1 MPLWWPSPK
10 IFVAMKPH
18 NSTKLAMLQRQR
30 INAEVRWRNDKV
42 GGNSVVL
49 KIWTRSRPPALYSPH
64 KVLIFRILL
73 EHYSVVQQE
82 ICDLR
87 PFTVYTALIWNCQI
101 CARWLQ
107 WTWMRLDIF
116 IHRFSFNGRSYLIFV
131 VFNEGWSLIFQSPD
145 SFYTSKC

>member
-1 MPLWWPSPK
+1 MTKPK
-10 IFVAMKPH
+10 NICCNEATEFHVIGDASILH
-18 NSTKLAMLQRQR
+18 RER
-30 INAEVRWRNDKV
+30 INAEVRW

-107 WTWMRLDIF
+107 
-116 IHRFSFNGRSYLIFV
+116 
-131 VFNEGWSLIFQSPD
+131 
-145 SFYTSKC
+145 